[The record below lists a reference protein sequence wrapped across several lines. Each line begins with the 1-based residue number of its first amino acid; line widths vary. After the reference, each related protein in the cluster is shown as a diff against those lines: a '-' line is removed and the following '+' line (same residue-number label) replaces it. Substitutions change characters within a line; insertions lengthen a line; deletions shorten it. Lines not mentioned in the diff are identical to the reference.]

1 MLLLLAPVALVP
13 TARPP
18 RVLPSWPPPGADPE
32 HTWVEGVSAGP
43 LGRQPDRL
51 FEYLF
56 RRKLAAELGRDVPE
70 PGFAGVIK
78 LVQLLAVEKGAD
90 VSAGSLRVLVALFP
104 DWPPVGAGRLL
115 PPPLQLDATG
125 RKGLLYWFEILFARP
140 FPVFAGRMNAWVTW
154 WAAQWLMGPWC
165 ADLRASNP

>member
-1 MLLLLAPVALVP
+1 MISEHLAGGDCLNVGCVPSKALLRCARAASEVKRAAEFGLVLP
-13 TARPP
+13 EGAAP
-18 RVLPSWPPPGADPE
+18 RVDFGRVMERMRRLRAHIAPADSHEGTNGA
-32 HTWVEGVSAGP
+32 
-43 LGRQPDRL
+43 
-51 FEYLF
+51 
-56 RRKLAAELGRDVPE
+56 
-70 PGFAGVIK
+70 
-78 LVQLLAVEKGAD
+78 GAD

-165 ADLRASNP
+165 ADLCASNP